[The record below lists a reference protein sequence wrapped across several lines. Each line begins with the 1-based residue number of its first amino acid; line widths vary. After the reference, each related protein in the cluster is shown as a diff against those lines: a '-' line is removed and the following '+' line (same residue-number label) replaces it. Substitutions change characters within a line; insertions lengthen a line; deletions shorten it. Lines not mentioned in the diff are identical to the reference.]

1 MKPTTGIITDEPV
14 VAWEPT
20 GNPSEAYRLHREV
33 VRLTDE
39 VEQLRYAVF
48 ALLTIM
54 FAIVAAT
61 V

>member
-1 MKPTTGIITDEPV
+1 MGPTTGEF
-14 VAWEPT
+14 AWAPT
-20 GNPSEAYRLHREV
+20 GKPSEVYRLHREV

>member
-1 MKPTTGIITDEPV
+1 MEPTTDEPV

-20 GNPSEAYRLHREV
+20 GSPSEVYRLHREV
-33 VRLTDE
+33 VYLTNELRRLYYI
-39 VEQLRYAVF
+39 VSI
-48 ALLTIM
+48 LLTIM